1 MRLIRIGQ
9 EQGAFRD
16 CDPRIAGACVVGA
29 FMEALVGP
37 LAPEAFA
44 DADAAQR
51 LIDEIADGCL
61 AIVAKPQKPRTAK
74 IGRTA

>member
-1 MRLIRIGQ
+1 VRLIRIGQ
-9 EQGAFRD
+9 QEGAFRE
-16 CDPRIAGACVVGA
+16 CDARIAGACVVGA

-37 LAPEAFA
+37 LAPQAFA
-44 DADAAQR
+44 DPDDAQH

-61 AIVAKPQKPRTAK
+61 AIVAKPQRTQAAK